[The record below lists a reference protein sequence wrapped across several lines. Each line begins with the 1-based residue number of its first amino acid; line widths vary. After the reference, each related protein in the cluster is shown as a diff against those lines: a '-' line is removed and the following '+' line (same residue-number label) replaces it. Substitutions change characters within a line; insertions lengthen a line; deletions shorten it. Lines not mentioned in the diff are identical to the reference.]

1 MFGVTCVL
9 QIQTVI
15 IEQTFDA
22 SVFDHM
28 TASTPMM
35 GTESISC
42 GISQSI
48 LMASNAK
55 VLATQTSHNIDE
67 NIFPI
72 SNGNL
77 SRPRAS

>member
-28 TASTPMM
+28 TASMPMM
-35 GTESISC
+35 GRERVFLSHSIYK
-42 GISQSI
+42 
-48 LMASNAK
+48 ASNAK

-67 NIFPI
+67 NIFPV
-72 SNGNL
+72 SSGNL
-77 SRPRAS
+77 SRPRSR